1 MGGSGGVNGASGG
14 VNEDS
19 NSKSGDREQT
29 SAGYSSSNSIS
40 CIESDSG
47 TSISSKGEVD
57 WDAFDF
63 APSDAMYDQTSGA
76 YTSIQDIL
84 TNANDHSVHSYGAV
98 LSASDDLDA
107 LFATDNIDTTNPNT
121 ATTNTGTSAKSTIL
135 TSATTTLSAAE
146 LAASGHSPLGLTTTH
161 NNTLF
166 SVYPDSRA
174 DRKVPG
180 DSLDQLNTQHSRHP
194 DAIAARDAAAMQTG
208 LKGRKGTYSD
218 TLTIKNSAENVAVPP
233 QPAVHYSPEHVN
245 PQQEYLQHNKLA
257 SSDVGNLNRAVYDEQ
272 PGPVFYDT
280 TTINPYTHYDTVNN
294 VYWTPPP
301 QYSPETTQSI
311 HTQHA
316 IHAVPLTTL
325 HTTPGPDLNAEIFKD
340 CELRLFEEDQL
351 FAEACLLVQNI
362 TDMYLNSHDTEYRDN
377 EKYLRR
383 YFANRLLNLN
393 DTNEAIPMHWTPDLN
408 RGVNYTDEL
417 LELKGKL
424 LLLFIVNLY
433 VCVIF
438 VSACMF
444 RYSRTWAILNQCVLN
459 ATSLV
464 LALTLY
470 THSSTSISYIKA
482 RSRWHHG
489 SRNLT

>member
-1 MGGSGGVNGASGG
+1 MRVPMKSWKYRRANDLVRDTVYVGASGG
-14 VNEDS
+14 VHEDS
-19 NSKSGDREQT
+19 NSISGDREQI
-29 SAGYSSSNSIS
+29 SAGYSNSKAFS
-40 CIESDSG
+40 ESESV
-47 TSISSKGEVD
+47 TSVSPKDEVD

-63 APSDAMYDQTSGA
+63 APSDAMYDQTSST
-76 YTSIQDIL
+76 YTRTQDKP
-84 TNANDHSVHSYGAV
+84 NHANGHSVNNNGAV
-98 LSASDDLDA
+98 LSATDDLDA
-107 LFATDNIDTTNPNT
+107 LFATDTTNPTT
-121 ATTNTGTSAKSTIL
+121 ATTASTNTLPNATTL

-166 SVYPDSRA
+166 AVYPDSRA

-194 DAIAARDAAAMQTG
+194 DAIAARDAAALQTG
-208 LKGRKGTYSD
+208 LKGRKVMYSD
-218 TLTIKNSAENVAVPP
+218 TLSIKNSAENVAVPP
-233 QPAVHYSPEHVN
+233 QPAVQYSPMHVN
-245 PQQEYLQHNKLA
+245 PQQEYRQHNKLA

-301 QYSPETTQSI
+301 QYTPETTQSI

-362 TDMYLNSHDTEYRDN
+362 TDMYLNSHDTEYMDN

-424 LLLFIVNLY
+424 
-433 VCVIF
+433 
-438 VSACMF
+438 
-444 RYSRTWAILNQCVLN
+444 
-459 ATSLV
+459 
-464 LALTLY
+464 
-470 THSSTSISYIKA
+470 H
-482 RSRWHHG
+482 
-489 SRNLT
+489 

>member
-1 MGGSGGVNGASGG
+1 M
-14 VNEDS
+14 
-19 NSKSGDREQT
+19 KT
-29 SAGYSSSNSIS
+29 STGYTSSNSHTFS
-40 CIESDSG
+40 ESDSDSG
-47 TSISSKGEVD
+47 SSISQKGEVD
-57 WDAFDF
+57 WNAFDF
-63 APSDAMYDQTSGA
+63 APSDAMYDQTSGTH
-76 YTSIQDIL
+76 TSIQDKPN
-84 TNANDHSVHSYGAV
+84 TANSLSVNGNGAV
-98 LSASDDLDA
+98 LSATDDLDA
-107 LFATDNIDTTNPNT
+107 LFATDNIDTTKPNT
-121 ATTNTGTSAKSTIL
+121 ATTTRTGTLTKATTL

-166 SVYPDSRA
+166 AVYPDSRA

-180 DSLDQLNTQHSRHP
+180 DALDQLNIQHSRHP
-194 DAIAARDAAAMQTG
+194 DAIAARDAAAMQSG

-218 TLTIKNSAENVAVPP
+218 TLSIKNSAENVAVPP
-233 QPAVHYSPEHVN
+233 QPAVHYSPDHVN

-257 SSDVGNLNRAVYDEQ
+257 SSDVGNLNRAVYDDQ

-301 QYSPETTQSI
+301 QYTPETTQSI

-316 IHAVPLTTL
+316 VHAVPLTTL

-417 LELKGKL
+417 LELKCKY
-424 LLLFIVNLY
+424 N
-433 VCVIF
+433 
-438 VSACMF
+438 
-444 RYSRTWAILNQCVLN
+444 VLN
-459 ATSLV
+459 
-464 LALTLY
+464 
-470 THSSTSISYIKA
+470 SITFKSV
-482 RSRWHHG
+482 
-489 SRNLT
+489 